1 MGVNRLQGNR
11 KRMLS
16 PILSCLL
23 TLYTYLSFLLR
34 TGKEDTNGHYNYIP
48 EVQYQYTE
56 LWTRRCKKV
65 RRDENT
71 TSRKDESPTEAKKGK
86 TANYTAQ
93 HETVPKVEHHDFPRQ
108 SLPGCHGFL
117 GGRRVQDI
125 AKLG

>member
-1 MGVNRLQGNR
+1 MGTIIIYR
-11 KRMLS
+11 KYS
-16 PILSCLL
+16 TSTP
-23 TLYTYLSFLLR
+23 
-34 TGKEDTNGHYNYIP
+34 NYGP
-48 EVQYQYTE
+48 GDV
-56 LWTRRCKKV
+56 KKV

-71 TSRKDESPTEAKKGK
+71 TSRKDESPMAAKKGK